1 MNKEIDPGIL
11 LRYIERI
18 ENLEQDAKNVAE
30 DIKEVYNQAKIQGYN
45 PKYIKQCVKLR
56 SKDPDQLLEE
66 DELLKK
72 YREALGL

>member
-1 MNKEIDPGIL
+1 MNTQIDAGAL
-11 LRYIERI
+11 LRYVERI
-18 ENLEQDAKNVAE
+18 ENLEQDAKNIAE
-30 DIKEVYNQAKIQGYN
+30 DIKEVYNQAKIQGYDL
-45 PKYIKQCVKLR
+45 KTLKQCIKLR